1 MADIVLKGNT
11 SGSITIASPDVS
23 GVNVLTL
30 PVETGTIL
38 TTNTPLPEVSS
49 VEFAGAGTSSGNIT
63 ITAPDT
69 DETNTLTLPETTG
82 TFATENSLG
91 MRNMIINGN
100 MAIDQRYAGA
110 SVTATSTTTVVDR
123 LQMYAA
129 NITNAQ
135 TYQQVTDAPAGFNN
149 SFKVTNSST
158 TQSGTN
164 ALYSPRQK
172 IEGFNTAHLNW
183 GTSDAQTVTL
193 SFWVKASVTGTYPA
207 TLTNN
212 NFSRSFVTS
221 YTVSVANTWEYKT
234 ITIAGDTSGAWNV
247 NNTTGI
253 NVMLSL
259 DVEPAYQT
267 STVDAWQT
275 ANVRATSSDVH
286 FLANAS
292 ATWQITG
299 LQLEAGTTA
308 TPFENLQYGQ
318 QLLLC
323 QRYFEKSYSIGSSI
337 PTSTA
342 LGSVS
347 LFTSSTANNYM
358 VGSRPFVVSKRAAP
372 TMVIYSPS
380 GTAGTIADGNTT
392 NLGAGAANQI
402 GTAGFALQNTSGG
415 VITPAGNLI
424 YFHFTASAE
433 L

>member
-1 MADIVLKGNT
+1 MSVAINGTNGITYND
-11 SGSITIASPDVS
+11 GSLQPSA
-23 GVNVLTL
+23 
-30 PVETGTIL
+30 PVG
-38 TTNTPLPEVSS
+38 
-49 VEFAGAGTSSGNIT
+49 
-63 ITAPDT
+63 
-69 DETNTLTLPETTG
+69 
-82 TFATENSLG
+82 
-91 MRNMIINGN
+91 RNLIINGD
-100 MAIDQRYAGA
+100 MAIDQRNAGA
-110 SVTATSTTTVVDR
+110 SVTATSSITVVDR
-123 LQMYAA
+123 FQIYAA

-172 IEGFNTAHLNW
+172 IEGLNTAHLNW

-207 TLTNN
+207 TFTNN

-247 NNTTGI
+247 DSTTGI
-253 NVMLSL
+253 NIMLSL

-275 ANVRATSSDVH
+275 GNVRGTSSDVH

-299 LQLEAGTTA
+299 VQLEANTTA
-308 TPFENLQYGQ
+308 TPFEHLQYGQ
-318 QLLLC
+318 QLALC
-323 QRYFEKSYSIGSSI
+323 QRYLQSSWSQGSAIGSAVGLTTNSTQQSWGSLNAGI
-337 PTSTA
+337 AGQAFLLPVTMRTSPTLVVYDMA
-342 LGSVS
+342 LTTGKVTT
-347 LFTSSTANNYM
+347 LGNGAAQTNNVAANNSSTTTNMFYVRLYANNQ
-358 VGSRPFVVSKRAAP
+358 
-372 TMVIYSPS
+372 
-380 GTAGTIADGNTT
+380 AGIA
-392 NLGAGAANQI
+392 
-402 GTAGFALQNTSGG
+402 FAHTLE
-415 VITPAGNLI
+415 
-424 YFHFTASAE
+424 AE